1 MDKEGELIDCIS
13 CVVMQERNIAD
24 VLATDEHFRQMGCR
38 ILMPSE

>member
-1 MDKEGELIDCIS
+1 MDKEGGLIDCIS

-24 VLATDEHFRQMGCR
+24 VLATDEHFRQMGFR